1 MPGPWR
7 PIFHMF
13 NQLTRFISISDEMP
27 GPWRPKKLLP
37 LVCAHREFQ
46 SQTGCQA
53 PGHCRKESYHKFRE
67 FISISDEMPG
77 PWRRYMLFL
86 AIAPPDN
93 FNLRRDARPLATEP
107 LAVFTGFKDAFQ
119 SQTR

>member
-7 PIFHMF
+7 
-13 NQLTRFISISDEMP
+13 
-27 GPWRPKKLLP
+27 LLF
-37 LVCAHREFQ
+37 LKIVGIANVEFQ
-46 SQTGCQA
+46 SQKRCQA
-53 PGHCRKESYHKFRE
+53 PGDWREDGYHKFWE

-77 PWRRYMLFL
+77 PWRRYMFFL

-119 SQTR
+119 SQTRCQAP